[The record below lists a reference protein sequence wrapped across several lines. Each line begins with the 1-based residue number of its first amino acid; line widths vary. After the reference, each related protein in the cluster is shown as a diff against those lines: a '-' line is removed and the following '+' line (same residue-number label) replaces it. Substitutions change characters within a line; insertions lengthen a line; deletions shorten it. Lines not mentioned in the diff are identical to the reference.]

1 MITRRQS
8 ARMSFIAVG
17 IAAAAVLAGC
27 GTMDKSTSV
36 AQPTNM
42 VAMSTQMRA
51 ANEVPVNASTGTGT
65 VNAAFNKDTRLF
77 RWKVTYSGLT
87 GPVTAAHFHGPAGVG
102 SNAGVA
108 LPWPALVN
116 GAGEGSAT
124 LTPTQAG
131 DLLAGLWYANIH
143 TAANPGGEIRGQMM
157 MVK

>member
-1 MITRRQS
+1 ME
-8 ARMSFIAVG
+8 
-17 IAAAAVLAGC
+17 
-27 GTMDKSTSV
+27 KS
-36 AQPTNM
+36 TNM
-42 VAMSTQMRA
+42 VALSTQMRA

-65 VNAAFNKDTRLF
+65 VKAAFNKDTRLF

-108 LPWPALVN
+108 LPWPAMMN

-124 LTPTQAG
+124 LTPAQTA

-143 TAANPGGEIRGQMM
+143 TAAHPGGEIRGQMM

>member
-17 IAAAAVLAGC
+17 IAAAAVIAGC
-27 GTMDKSTSV
+27 GTMDKSD
-36 AQPTNM
+36 NM

-65 VNAAFNKDTRLF
+65 VNAVFNKDTRLF

-87 GPVTAAHFHGPAGVG
+87 GPATAAHFHGPAGVG

-108 LPWPALVN
+108 LPWPALMN

-124 LTPTQAG
+124 LTPTQTG

>member
-1 MITRRQS
+1 MITRRQI
-8 ARMSFIAVG
+8 ARISFIAAGV
-17 IAAAAVLAGC
+17 AAAAVIAGC
-27 GTMDKSTSV
+27 GTMDKSV
-36 AQPTNM
+36 NM
-42 VAMSTQMRA
+42 VALSTQMRA
-51 ANEVPVNASTGTGT
+51 ANEVPVNASTGTGS

-108 LPWPALVN
+108 LPWPALMN

-124 LTPTQAG
+124 LTPAQTA

>member
-17 IAAAAVLAGC
+17 IAAAAVIAGC
-27 GTMDKSTSV
+27 GSMDKS
-36 AQPTNM
+36 ANM

-108 LPWPALVN
+108 LPWPALMN

-124 LTPTQAG
+124 LTPAQTA

>member
-17 IAAAAVLAGC
+17 IAAAAILTGC
-27 GTMDKSTSV
+27 GTMEKS
-36 AQPTNM
+36 TNM

-65 VNAAFNKDTRLF
+65 VDAAFNKDTRLF

-108 LPWPALVN
+108 LPWPALMN

-131 DLLAGLWYANIH
+131 DLMAGLWYANIH